1 MRDYKYGDLYF
12 DTQHDKQMKIEVPG
26 IGITIDNSMIEQEA
40 FELSETLCSESE
52 LKFGRCEANSV
63 KFTVHGIPRSIKGE
77 KISVA
82 EEIDG
87 NTDVPFHY
95 GKYKVQSDIPTSD
108 RTKREITA
116 YDAMYD
122 IINADVKPWYVS
134 LQFPM
139 KLRAFRYSFFAY
151 LGIEQ
156 KETALVNDEMTVNK
170 TLNTES
176 SSESNVTEVESISG
190 KTVIEAICE
199 INGVFGNV
207 DRDGLFEYVELKPIA
222 DPLYPARDLYP
233 INSLLPRE
241 PGTLIVPMEGNY
253 ITFDY
258 EDYNSNAITHLE
270 IRTSDDSAGITVGK
284 SGNSYVI
291 SGNFLVS
298 DKIGSELE
306 SIAENT
312 LSVIKKVS
320 YTPIKS
326 STCVGNPCIE
336 LGDAI
341 RFNTSRDTVESY
353 VLQRTLTGIQS
364 KRDNITSH
372 GTEIHST
379 KVNSIKDTISNLSG
393 RTNKL
398 ERTADHTLSEIV
410 AVDKKVDEL
419 DSSVQESVSELG
431 SKIEQTASSITMEVS
446 EKITKINDDISSVD
460 EKVDGLSENVTS
472 SVTELNSKI
481 EQTSEQIKLEV
492 SKETDSKLGN
502 YSTTEETKSII
513 EQTANGT
520 KEEIKTTL
528 ETTYSTKEEAKGYAK
543 SAEENSNDSTDEKL
557 KSYSTTKEMNL
568 AIDKSEKGIKQTV
581 SETYSTKEE
590 AKGYASDAKD
600 SSNGYTDEKLKSYS
614 TTIQMKSD
622 IEQAVDSI
630 KDTVSVQFSEITNI
644 YPSSILFPS
653 NDNFTS
659 DGFTTSSQA
668 ISTIDHTVSGI
679 NQTISETVE
688 TLEKTKTR
696 TSTLEQTVNGFSA
709 RLFDDEADIEDASK
723 TATDFLQFD
732 KNGLQI
738 GNSSLDRNVLIDSE
752 SVNIRS
758 GSTKLAS
765 FDEKSISLGKNY
777 KNGGIT
783 ISSEED
789 DEGNQGSSIFSDD
802 LLLVYSDGDVQTD
815 EETGYEGYGHCI
827 VSFSPNSTEGP
838 LTKISSSFNV
848 DTAGGSI
855 GSSIYIGKD
864 YFSWGRNN
872 YEESF
877 VCDIDSCSIPER
889 VLIGTIGEASIIQS
903 FWSDLNQHDL
913 IVKKSDGLTS
923 YFGPSALSNNGELL
937 DTTTFIRGRTVRIYN
952 HSGGGVYLGSSGSVA
967 ITSDKNLKKDICDM
981 DNKYES
987 FFYSLRPVSYK
998 YDTKENS
1005 GHRDHL
1011 GFIAQDVEDGLISCG
1026 LTTEQFAGI
1035 VIEKDVDINNDYDS
1049 SIDDSDNEKNT
1060 VHYDKL
1066 YSLRYEEFIA
1076 LNTHMIQKQSEE
1088 IKKLKEE
1095 NTSLQNRL
1103 SKLEKE
1109 MEELLNGIK

>member
-1 MRDYKYGDLYF
+1 M
-12 DTQHDKQMKIEVPG
+12 
-26 IGITIDNSMIEQEA
+26 
-40 FELSETLCSESE
+40 
-52 LKFGRCEANSV
+52 
-63 KFTVHGIPRSIKGE
+63 
-77 KISVA
+77 
-82 EEIDG
+82 
-87 NTDVPFHY
+87 
-95 GKYKVQSDIPTSD
+95 
-108 RTKREITA
+108 
-116 YDAMYD
+116 
-122 IINADVKPWYVS
+122 
-134 LQFPM
+134 
-139 KLRAFRYSFFAY
+139 
-151 LGIEQ
+151 
-156 KETALVNDEMTVNK
+156 
-170 TLNTES
+170 
-176 SSESNVTEVESISG
+176 
-190 KTVIEAICE
+190 
-199 INGVFGNV
+199 
-207 DRDGLFEYVELKPIA
+207 
-222 DPLYPARDLYP
+222 
-233 INSLLPRE
+233 
-241 PGTLIVPMEGNY
+241 
-253 ITFDY
+253 
-258 EDYNSNAITHLE
+258 
-270 IRTSDDSAGITVGK
+270 
-284 SGNSYVI
+284 I

-513 EQTANGT
+513 EQTADGIKSEVSETINNKMLGITIIYPYASLYPSDSVLTSDGYTTTSQVSSIVEQTTDGIKQTVENVVNTLENSSTRISTLEQTASSITMEVKETNITAKKYADDAEKNAGLSTDSKLKSYTTTKDMTNIIEQTASGT

-557 KSYSTTKEMNL
+557 KSYSTTKEMSL

-600 SSNGYTDEKLKSYS
+600 SSNGYTDEKLKNYS

-872 YEESF
+872 YEKSF
-877 VCDIDSCSIPER
+877 ACDIDSCSIQER

-903 FWSDLNQHDL
+903 F
-913 IVKKSDGLTS
+913 
-923 YFGPSALSNNGELL
+923 
-937 DTTTFIRGRTVRIYN
+937 
-952 HSGGGVYLGSSGSVA
+952 
-967 ITSDKNLKKDICDM
+967 
-981 DNKYES
+981 
-987 FFYSLRPVSYK
+987 
-998 YDTKENS
+998 
-1005 GHRDHL
+1005 
-1011 GFIAQDVEDGLISCG
+1011 
-1026 LTTEQFAGI
+1026 
-1035 VIEKDVDINNDYDS
+1035 
-1049 SIDDSDNEKNT
+1049 
-1060 VHYDKL
+1060 
-1066 YSLRYEEFIA
+1066 
-1076 LNTHMIQKQSEE
+1076 
-1088 IKKLKEE
+1088 
-1095 NTSLQNRL
+1095 
-1103 SKLEKE
+1103 
-1109 MEELLNGIK
+1109 

>member
-1 MRDYKYGDLYF
+1 MITGKNAELYF
-12 DTQHDKQMKIEVPG
+12 GESVYKQMNIEVVGTG
-26 IGITIDNSMIEQEA
+26 IVIDNSMREQDT
-40 FELSETLCSESE
+40 FTLTETLCDSSE
-52 LKFGRCEANSV
+52 LKFGSCLPNQISFVGRE
-63 KFTVHGIPRSIKGE
+63 IPASIKG
-77 KISVA
+77 KRLHPV
-82 EEIDG
+82 EILEG
-87 NTDVPFHY
+87 NEDDPFEYGTYTVYSDV
-95 GKYKVQSDIPTSD
+95 PTSD
-108 RTKREITA
+108 RTKRQITA

-122 IINADVKPWYVS
+122 IINADVKSWYAG
-134 LQFPM
+134 LTFPM
-139 KLRAFRYSFFAY
+139 TLKAFRDSFFAH
-151 LGIEQ
+151 LGIAQ

-233 INSLLPRE
+233 INSLLPRK

-410 AVDKKVDEL
+410 AVDKKVDKL
-419 DSSVQESVSELG
+419 DSSVRESVSELG
-431 SKIEQTASSITMEVS
+431 
-446 EKITKINDDISSVD
+446 
-460 EKVDGLSENVTS
+460 
-472 SVTELNSKI
+472 SKI

-513 EQTANGT
+513 EQTAGG
-520 KEEIKTTL
+520 I
-528 ETTYSTKEEAKGYAK
+528 
-543 SAEENSNDSTDEKL
+543 
-557 KSYSTTKEMNL
+557 
-568 AIDKSEKGIKQTV
+568 KSEV

-600 SSNGYTDEKLKSYS
+600 SSNGYTDEKLKNYS

-653 NDNFTS
+653 NYNFTS

-696 TSTLEQTVNGFSA
+696 TSTLEQTVDGFST
-709 RLFDDEADIEDASK
+709 RLFDDESDIEDASK

-765 FDEKSISLGKNY
+765 FEENSISLGKNY
-777 KNGGIT
+777 ENGGII
-783 ISSEED
+783 ISSEEN
-789 DEGNQGSSIFSDD
+789 EGTQGSSIHSDD
-802 LLLVYSDGDVQTD
+802 SLIFYSDGNIVTD
-815 EETGYEGYGHCI
+815 EDSGCEGYGSCEI
-827 VSFSPNSTEGP
+827 FLSPNYSEGNP
-838 LTKISSSFNV
+838 ITKIMSSFRT
-848 DTAGGSI
+848 DTAGGTI
-855 GSSIYIGKD
+855 GSYIEIGKEI
-864 YFSWGRNN
+864 FSW
-872 YEESF
+872 
-877 VCDIDSCSIPER
+877 CIDRKDFTGFFCNENKFSILSNRFEFGDQHSAA
-889 VLIGTIGEASIIQS
+889 VIQS
-903 FWSDLNQHDL
+903 YWADGKETPHDL
-913 IVKKSDGLTS
+913 VVRKSDGLTS
-923 YFGPSALSNNGELL
+923 YFGPSGLSYEGSLI
-937 DTTTFIRGRTVRIYN
+937 DTTTCLRGKTVRIYN